1 MKRAILIVIDSVG
14 IGEMPDADAFG
25 DTGADTLGHIF
36 QSDPKMK
43 LEHLKSLGLGNIDGL
58 DYLGPLSKVKGSYG
72 KLKELSNGKD
82 TTTGHWEIAGLVLE
96 KPFKTYPEGFPEEV
110 IEAFEKATGRGT
122 LCNKPAS
129 GTEVIK
135 ELGQTHMATGKL
147 IVYTSGDSVFQI
159 AAHESVVP
167 LEELYEICLKA
178 REILMGDHL
187 VARVIARPFIG
198 EAGRFERTHHRRDF
212 SISPFAPTILDH
224 LKEAGWPV
232 AAVGKIADIYNGQGI
247 TDEVHTK
254 SNEDGMDQTLNMM
267 ARHDRGLIFTN
278 LVDFDAKFGHRRDV
292 AGYKTA
298 LEAFDA
304 RLIEILQALGDED
317 LLMITADHGND
328 PAFTGTDHTREMVP
342 LLIAGNRVKKGVNLG
357 VRESFS
363 DIAATLAEFFQVE
376 APANG
381 ESFLDLIWEDCHG
394 K

>member
-14 IGEMPDADAFG
+14 IGEMPDAEAFG

-36 QSDPKMK
+36 QSDPTMN
-43 LEHLKSLGLGNIDGL
+43 LAHLKSLGLGNIDGL
-58 DYLGPLSKVKGSYG
+58 DYLGPMSEVKGSYG

-96 KPFKTYPEGFPEEV
+96 KPFKTYPGGFPEEV
-110 IEAFEKATGRGT
+110 IEAFEKAAGRGT

-135 ELGQTHMATGKL
+135 ELGETHMTTGKL

-178 REILMGDHL
+178 RAILMGDHL

-267 ARHDRGLIFTN
+267 ARYDRGLIFTN

-342 LLIAGNRVKKGVNLG
+342 LLIAGKRVKKGVNLG

-394 K
+394 E